1 PLPIDCAPTPPPN
14 AAASP
19 SQNPNPPPAACCRRR
34 LLLSPPPPSHPHPP
48 HSAAGSS
55 SSSPLAAASRGIGS
69 SRSGT
74 ASGRQ
79 GVPACSSS
87 AVVAVA
93 GNQAGVRRLPSPRRT
108 GLRAGKERRG
118 VLRRD
123 QCRRRRHRGCSCRT
137 RRSSCRRLP
146 HLPPPLFF
154 ASFCFLLVERSPCKK
169 HGPEQLG
176 RGPPILYIYGSFFF
190 VISLLSV
197 CSCHLLDVLFSYVPS
212 FRLSIE
218 YTTIHGKK

>member
-1 PLPIDCAPTPPPN
+1 PPHPQTPLRPPPKTLT
-14 AAASP
+14 
-19 SQNPNPPPAACCRRR
+19 RR
-34 LLLSPPPPSHPHPP
+34 LLLAAADASSSLRRRRRILILLTPPPDPPPPHRSPQPRGGSDQAAAGPHP
-48 HSAAGSS
+48 
-55 SSSPLAAASRGIGS
+55 
-69 SRSGT
+69 
-74 ASGRQ
+74 GRQ